1 MPIAAKV
8 NNVLEGFRQRNVV
21 FSRYFSIFT
30 PLKIGAFSEIP
41 P

>member
-8 NNVLEGFRQRNVV
+8 NNVVEDFRRKVVV

-30 PLKIGAFSEIP
+30 PLQVGAFSEIP